1 MVRMAINGFGRI
13 GRLAFR
19 AALTQYRDDVRVV
32 AVNTSGGMDIAGWAQ
47 LVKHDSTFGPFARE
61 MTWDESDLLVE
72 DERIAVLAQREP
84 AKIPWNRYGV
94 DVVIESTGVFRTL
107 EEAGRHLN
115 SGAKRVIISAN
126 PKGEGIP
133 TFIRGVNLEK
143 YKQEKII
150 SCGSCTTNCVT
161 PICKVL
167 LDNFVLEKGEL
178 TTVHAVTSD
187 QRLLDGSHQDL
198 RRARTALNNIVPT
211 SSGAAEA
218 VVEVFPK
225 LKGKFSARALR
236 VPVISGSFSD
246 LTFVVKKKT
255 TAEAV
260 NALFKKAAA
269 EELAGVM
276 AYSEEPLVSS
286 DVLGDPHSVVIDG
299 LLTEVVDGTLVKIG
313 AWYDNEWGYSCR
325 LIEEV
330 AYIGQH
336 AA

>member
-1 MVRMAINGFGRI
+1 MVRMAINGLGRI

-19 AALTQYRDDVRVV
+19 AALTRYRETVRVV
-32 AVNTSGGMDIAGWAQ
+32 AVNTSGAMDVAGWGRLLAA
-47 LVKHDSTFGPFARE
+47 DSTFGSFGRQVA
-61 MTWDESDLLVE
+61 WDQSDLLVE
-72 DERIAVLAQREP
+72 DERISVLAQRDP
-84 AKIPWNRYGV
+84 AKIPWKRYGV
-94 DVVIESTGVFRTL
+94 DVVVESTGVFRTL
-107 EEAGRHLN
+107 EDTQQHLS

-126 PKGEGIP
+126 PKGNGIP
-133 TFIRGVNLEK
+133 TFIKGVNLEE
-143 YKQEKII
+143 YKQQKVI

-167 LDNFVLEKGEL
+167 LAHFALEKGEM

-187 QRLLDGSHQDL
+187 QRLLDGSHSDL
-198 RRARTALNNIVPT
+198 RRARSAMNNIVPT

-225 LKGKFSARALR
+225 LKGKFTARALR
-236 VPVISGSFSD
+236 VPVVSGSFSD
-246 LTFVVKKKT
+246 LTFFLKKKT

-260 NALFKKAAA
+260 NKVLREAA
-269 EELAGVM
+269 EGELAAVM
-276 AYSEEPLVSS
+276 AYSEAPLVSS
-286 DVLGDPHSVVIDG
+286 DIIGNPHSSIIDG